1 MTNNFINMA
10 MAQLEQMT
18 DMMALHQATGN
29 YDMVTL
35 LNQEARALAAELD
48 NGEFLTLPQM

>member
-29 YDMVTL
+29 HDMVIL
-35 LNQEARALAAELD
+35 LDQEARALELSWTM
-48 NGEFLTLPQM
+48 ESS

>member
-35 LNQEARALAAELD
+35 LDQEARALAAELD